1 MSFAAEQTIGDYT
14 VLELLGSGAAST
26 VFKAEHR
33 ITRRIEALKIV
44 KIDGPET
51 QQQANR
57 FLREIRVQAS
67 LNHPNIVS
75 VHYAFWDKDDLVMVM
90 DLIEGTSLRNLLRAG
105 RVPVAVGIDFACQAL
120 GALSYAHSC
129 DVLHRDISPA
139 NLIVTPEGTVKL
151 TDFGLARTPTD
162 PKLTQVGAVLGSLYY
177 MSPEQ
182 VKGIDGADA
191 RSDIYSM
198 GAVLYETVTGKKLF
212 EEEDAFSIMLAQ
224 VEREPVPPIEINRAL
239 PPALNRVI
247 LTALAK
253 DPDERFQSAE
263 AFRSALEYLI
273 HAGNESSHANGLH
286 RKALAASTKGA
297 GIFPGSADGRHDTEI
312 PEGPIQA
319 MESPTP
325 ERNAKQP
332 APRNGDPA
340 KPSEPDP
347 PYTNDSQP
355 SFSGFRKTMERKNLL
370 VSVGARSQNVHFF
383 IASCLLA
390 TVSWYTTEQGMGMYL
405 SGWLSVFASVGVQS
419 ALVFV
424 AWRLGITKSKRGVLL
439 AVFGITAMISGSFS
453 YVNLYTWFSV
463 RERPAVAQRELY
475 DAINAA
481 SGKTGQLLAAAVSEA
496 QKHALAL
503 EDMASVE
510 KKHGHMSQGLDAD
523 PYLAAVRRAV
533 VREVETSGRSNQVR
547 GGEGVSYTALARSAK
562 LARQSLES
570 MSDAERSLAANRAQA
585 KPSDSSDRQ
594 LRDFRQVYDSVPW
607 NDVEQALHSSH
618 FEKPV
623 LPVYSDFVD
632 HASSGQEDL
641 LLAFKDLFSKPT
653 GRHAFAFLLAAFIDV
668 IVALLAYA
676 AGPVLFGNSERRWF
690 AAGAALDALDSQ
702 VFVRDFLRK
711 MVPDPRGMA
720 RVEASSLSAGEQQV
734 CLLLASKE
742 LAASMEE
749 NGKLFYLLSPEVHEQ
764 LLESSAGG

>member
-1 MSFAAEQTIGDYT
+1 
-14 VLELLGSGAAST
+14 
-26 VFKAEHR
+26 
-33 ITRRIEALKIV
+33 
-44 KIDGPET
+44 
-51 QQQANR
+51 
-57 FLREIRVQAS
+57 
-67 LNHPNIVS
+67 
-75 VHYAFWDKDDLVMVM
+75 
-90 DLIEGTSLRNLLRAG
+90 
-105 RVPVAVGIDFACQAL
+105 
-120 GALSYAHSC
+120 
-129 DVLHRDISPA
+129 
-139 NLIVTPEGTVKL
+139 
-151 TDFGLARTPTD
+151 
-162 PKLTQVGAVLGSLYY
+162 
-177 MSPEQ
+177 
-182 VKGIDGADA
+182 
-191 RSDIYSM
+191 
-198 GAVLYETVTGKKLF
+198 
-212 EEEDAFSIMLAQ
+212 
-224 VEREPVPPIEINRAL
+224 
-239 PPALNRVI
+239 
-247 LTALAK
+247 
-253 DPDERFQSAE
+253 
-263 AFRSALEYLI
+263 
-273 HAGNESSHANGLH
+273 
-286 RKALAASTKGA
+286 
-297 GIFPGSADGRHDTEI
+297 
-312 PEGPIQA
+312 
-319 MESPTP
+319 
-325 ERNAKQP
+325 
-332 APRNGDPA
+332 
-340 KPSEPDP
+340 
-347 PYTNDSQP
+347 
-355 SFSGFRKTMERKNLL
+355 MERKNLL
-370 VSVGARSQNVHFF
+370 VSAGARSQNVHFF

-390 TVSWYTTEQGMGMYL
+390 TVSWYTTEQGMGLYL
-405 SGWLSVFASVGVQS
+405 SSWLSLFASVGVQF

-424 AWRLGITKSKRGVLL
+424 AWQLGVTKTNRGVLL
-439 AVFGITAMISGSFS
+439 AVFAIAAMISVSFS

-481 SGKTGQLLAAAVSEA
+481 SGKTGQLLAAAVSEG

-623 LPVYSDFVD
+623 LPNYSDFVD

-720 RVEASSLSAGEQQV
+720 RVEASSLSAGTGRLDGREWKA
-734 CLLLASKE
+734 LLSAE
-742 LAASMEE
+742 PGGARAAS
-749 NGKLFYLLSPEVHEQ
+749 GIVRRCVKIG
-764 LLESSAGG
+764 ESRNRVVKSSYAVFRFILRSRAPYRGSVRNPFRAGSAGSQIAAGSCASIAFSNHSNALSCSFSAV